1 MPLPCFAA
9 EFPGPSDPAAV
20 LAWMRAPRPA
30 VEVDL
35 GELEEAVRGYRGVYE
50 TSWPTIS
57 AELALRQG
65 PSSTRWLDREP
76 DFRRSA
82 RPGRQTIRLYEVTP
96 VPHPEGGYIIVH
108 WTLRVLGEAE
118 RRWLWLLELAQ
129 EQSGSA
135 AARRLEAAG

>member
-1 MPLPCFAA
+1 MPLPTFAD
-9 EFPGPSDPAAV
+9 EFQAPYDPAAV
-20 LAWMRAPRPA
+20 LAHYNAPRPA
-30 VEVDL
+30 IEVDL

-76 DFRRSA
+76 DFRRA
-82 RPGRQTIRLYEVTP
+82 YRKMQATIRLYEVTP
-96 VPHPEGGYIIVH
+96 VPHPEGGYIIVS
-108 WTLRVLGEAE
+108 WTLRVRGEPE
-118 RRWLWLLELAQ
+118 RRRLWLLELAQ
-129 EQSGSA
+129 EQSGVA